1 MKGRMDKLGFIK
13 ISIFRSV
20 KDTVKRMRSQA
31 TDWEE
36 ILAKHTPDKGLLSKI
51 GKNS

>member
-1 MKGRMDKLGFIK
+1 MMGFVKIK
-13 ISIFRSV
+13 NLCSA
-20 KDTVKRMRSQA
+20 KDNAKRMRSQA

-36 ILAKHTPDKGLLSKI
+36 ILAKHTAGQGLLSKT

>member
-1 MKGRMDKLGFIK
+1 MMGFVKIK
-13 ISIFRSV
+13 NFCSAR
-20 KDTVKRMRSQA
+20 DNAKRMRSQA

-36 ILAKHTPDKGLLSKI
+36 ILAKHTAGKGLLSKT

>member
-1 MKGRMDKLGFIK
+1 MMGFVKIK
-13 ISIFRSV
+13 NLCSAIDNA
-20 KDTVKRMRSQA
+20 KKMRSQA

-36 ILAKHTPDKGLLSKI
+36 MLAKHTPDKGLLSKI

>member
-1 MKGRMDKLGFIK
+1 MMGFVKIK
-13 ISIFRSV
+13 NLCSA
-20 KDTVKRMRSQA
+20 KDNAKRMRSQA

-36 ILAKHTPDKGLLSKI
+36 ILTKHTPDKGLLSKI